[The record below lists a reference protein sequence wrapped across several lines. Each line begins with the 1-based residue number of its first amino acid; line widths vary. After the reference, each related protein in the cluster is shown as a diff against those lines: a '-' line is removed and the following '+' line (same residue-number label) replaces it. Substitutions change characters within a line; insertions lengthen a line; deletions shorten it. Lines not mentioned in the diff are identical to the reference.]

1 MKLIKRNVPL
11 CYLRII
17 IYWYSNMVSNCRWID
32 SFSEYFSVPSGQ
44 GGILSP
50 YFWAVYVDDLIVR
63 LRKSGYGCYIQ
74 SVFFACVFY
83 ADDVALLSPTIHG
96 MQKLIDICSSYARE
110 NALKYNFKKTKVM
123 FFGKPTRQIG
133 QDSFKSSGDVI
144 EIVHSWKYLGFH
156 LSNANGKFGFNCENP
171 FIARATVS

>member
-1 MKLIKRNVPL
+1 M
-11 CYLRII
+11 
-17 IYWYSNMVSNCRWID
+17 
-32 SFSEYFSVPSGQ
+32 
-44 GGILSP
+44 
-50 YFWAVYVDDLIVR
+50 
-63 LRKSGYGCYIQ
+63 Q

-83 ADDVALLSPTIHG
+83 VDDVALLSPTIHG

-156 LSNANGKFGFNCENP
+156 LSSTNGKFGFNFFNCFNSVINALYKPSEEVTMKL
-171 FIARATVS
+171 FFTVFLFLHTA

>member
-1 MKLIKRNVPL
+1 
-11 CYLRII
+11 
-17 IYWYSNMVSNCRWID
+17 MVSNCRWID

-96 MQKLIDICSSYARE
+96 MQKLIDFCSSHARE
-110 NALKYNFKKTKVM
+110 NFKKTKVM
-123 FFGKPTRQIG
+123 FFGKPKRQIG
-133 QDSFKSSGDVI
+133 QDSFKLNGDVV